1 MARAREQRNIEAIYS
16 RHMNTVYRV
25 CYSFMGNA
33 ADSEDATQSV
43 FVKLM
48 SSGPRFTSS
57 EHEKAWLIRVAS
69 NHCKDVLKSAAC
81 KTTSLDRVAE
91 PIAREEGFDMVLDV
105 VLALDPKYKVPV
117 YLHYYEGY
125 SAVDI
130 ARLLEKPASTIR
142 SHLSEARTI
151 LRRELGEG
159 RS

>member
-1 MARAREQRNIEAIYS
+1 MARAREQRDIEAIYT
-16 RHMNTVYRV
+16 RHVDTVYRV

-33 ADSEDATQSV
+33 ADSEDAMQSV

-48 SSGPRFTSS
+48 SSGLLFTSS
-57 EHEKAWLIRVAS
+57 EHEKAWLIKVAS
-69 NHCKDVLKSAAC
+69 NHCKDVLKSAAR
-81 KTTSLDRVAE
+81 KTASLDRVAE

>member
-1 MARAREQRNIEAIYS
+1 MARAREQQDIEAIYS
-16 RHMNTVYRV
+16 RHVDTVYRV

-48 SSGPRFTSS
+48 SNGPRFTSS

-69 NHCKDVLKSAAC
+69 NHCKDVLKSAAR
-81 KTTSLDRVAE
+81 KTASLDRVAE

-151 LRRELGEG
+151 LRRALGEG
-159 RS
+159 LS

>member
-1 MARAREQRNIEAIYS
+1 MARAREQRDIEAIYS
-16 RHMNTVYRV
+16 RHVDTVYRV

-48 SSGPRFTSS
+48 SSGLLFTSS
-57 EHEKAWLIRVAS
+57 EHEKAWLIKVAS
-69 NHCKDVLKSAAC
+69 NHCKDVLKSAAR
-81 KTTSLDRVAE
+81 KTASLDRVAE

-151 LRRELGEG
+151 LRRALGEG

>member
-1 MARAREQRNIEAIYS
+1 
-16 RHMNTVYRV
+16 
-25 CYSFMGNA
+25 MGNA

-48 SSGPRFTSS
+48 SSGLLFTSS
-57 EHEKAWLIRVAS
+57 EHEKAWLIKVAS
-69 NHCKDVLKSAAC
+69 NHCKDVLKSAAR
-81 KTTSLDRVAE
+81 KTASLDRVAE

-151 LRRELGEG
+151 LRRALGEG

>member
-1 MARAREQRNIEAIYS
+1 MARAREQRDIEAIYT
-16 RHMNTVYRV
+16 RHVDTVYRV

-48 SSGPRFTSS
+48 SSGLLFTSS
-57 EHEKAWLIRVAS
+57 EHEKAWLIKVAS
-69 NHCKDVLKSAAC
+69 NHCKDVLKSAAR
-81 KTTSLDRVAE
+81 KTASLDRVAE

>member
-1 MARAREQRNIEAIYS
+1 
-16 RHMNTVYRV
+16 
-25 CYSFMGNA
+25 
-33 ADSEDATQSV
+33 
-43 FVKLM
+43 
-48 SSGPRFTSS
+48 
-57 EHEKAWLIRVAS
+57 
-69 NHCKDVLKSAAC
+69 
-81 KTTSLDRVAE
+81 
-91 PIAREEGFDMVLDV
+91 MVLDV